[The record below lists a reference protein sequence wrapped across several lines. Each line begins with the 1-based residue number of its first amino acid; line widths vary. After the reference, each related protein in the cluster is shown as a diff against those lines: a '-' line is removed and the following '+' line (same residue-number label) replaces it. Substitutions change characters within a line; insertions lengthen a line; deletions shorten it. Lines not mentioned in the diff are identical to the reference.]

1 VRAVVQRVSRAE
13 VRVRGQTIG
22 KIGRGFA
29 ILLGVG
35 RGDIEAD
42 ADFIADRTVGIRVF
56 ADAAG
61 KMNLAL
67 DAVGGS
73 VLVISQFTL
82 YADTSQR
89 RPSFVNAAA
98 PDGAQRLYD
107 FFLSRLRARGVKVET
122 GEFGATM
129 EVELVNDGPVTVI
142 LDSRNR

>member
-1 VRAVVQRVSRAE
+1 VRALVQRVNRAE

-22 KIGRGFA
+22 KIGPGLV

-35 RGDIEAD
+35 RGDTEAD
-42 ADFIADRTVGIRVF
+42 AEFVADRTLGMRVF

-67 DAVGGS
+67 EAVGGG

-98 PDGAQRLYD
+98 PDEAHRLYD
-107 FFLSRLRARGVKVET
+107 FFLSRLRARGVRVET

-129 EVELVNDGPVTVI
+129 EVELLNDGPVTI
-142 LDSRNR
+142 MLDSRNR